1 MRCIPSRCRV
11 SYADRHGLLHA
22 IDVEAESLF
31 EAVAIAVASFRDD
44 EVSPPEI
51 DSMTEFTVAVYRNP
65 TEHRIRLGQV
75 HQWARSST
83 TESPAAIIKRN
94 RVLQLLEK

>member
-1 MRCIPSRCRV
+1 MGRTKDEDSRYNALHALPLPRLF
-11 SYADRHGLLHA
+11 ADRHGLLHA

-51 DSMTEFTVAVYRNP
+51 DGMTEFTVAVYRNP
-65 TEHRIRLGQV
+65 T
-75 HQWARSST
+75 A
-83 TESPAAIIKRN
+83 
-94 RVLQLLEK
+94 